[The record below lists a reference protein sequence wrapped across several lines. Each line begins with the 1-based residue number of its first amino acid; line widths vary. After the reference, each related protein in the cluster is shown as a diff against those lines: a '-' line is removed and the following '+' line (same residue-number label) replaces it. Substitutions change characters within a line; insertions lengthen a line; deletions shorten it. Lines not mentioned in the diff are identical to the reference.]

1 MIDQGLQP
9 KTRQIGTSCLALKR
23 RYPALTFGWI
33 MATSLLGLALGHTV
47 QAAEVR
53 VAVAA
58 NFATPLKALSAD
70 FEKASGHTLLLSSG
84 ATAKLYAQI
93 KSGAPFDVLLAADT
107 DTPARLEQEGRVVA
121 GSRFTYASGRL
132 VLWSAQ
138 PGVVDGQGRVLASG
152 QFKHLALAAPKLAPY
167 GAAAVQTLTRL
178 GLLEP
183 LRPRFVQGESIGQTY
198 SFVATGNAEL
208 GFVALSQVY
217 EQGKINQG
225 SGWIVPAHLHQPL
238 HQDAALLLP
247 GAHNPAASALL
258 DFLKTAPVRARLRAF
273 GYETP

>member
-1 MIDQGLQP
+1 MH
-9 KTRQIGTSCLALKR
+9 KTDRHLVINKLNSTNPLCKA
-23 RYPALTFGWI
+23 
-33 MATSLLGLALGHTV
+33 MATSLLCLALGHTA

-70 FEKASGHTLLLSSG
+70 FEKKTGHTVQLSSG

-93 KSGAPFDVLLAADT
+93 KSGAPFDLFFAADT
-107 DTPARLEQEGRVVA
+107 DTPARLEKEGDAVA
-121 GSRFTYASGRL
+121 GSRFTYATGKL

-138 PGVVDGQGRVLASG
+138 ADQVDGQGRVLG
-152 QFKHLALAAPKLAPY
+152 TGNFKHLALAAPNLAPY

-178 GLLEP
+178 GLLTT
-183 LRPRFVQGESIGQTY
+183 LTPRLVQGESIGQTY

-217 EQGKINQG
+217 DKGKISKG

-238 HQDAALLLP
+238 HQDAALLTRA
-247 GAHNPAASALL
+247 AHNPAATALL
-258 DFLKTAPVRARLRAF
+258 TFLKTDKTRAAIRAY